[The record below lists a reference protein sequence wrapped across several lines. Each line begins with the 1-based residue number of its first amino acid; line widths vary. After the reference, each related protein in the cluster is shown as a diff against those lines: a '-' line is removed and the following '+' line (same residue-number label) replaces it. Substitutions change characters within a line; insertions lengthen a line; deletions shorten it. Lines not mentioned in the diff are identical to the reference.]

1 MNKNIYTT
9 NLCGKKL
16 YCEYDGIKKPFG
28 KIVADY
34 SFERKEIKDLFS
46 ISNSVVVITDKKLRS
61 GWIFSS
67 LKEKEI
73 LRLKGIPFDHE
84 TRGWYINKSQ
94 IGFSYFLEEK
104 KIMVMNNE

>member
-1 MNKNIYTT
+1 MSKNILTT
-9 NLCGKKL
+9 NLCGRWL

-28 KIVADY
+28 KIVADF
-34 SFERKEIKDLFS
+34 SFERKEIRDLFS
-46 ISNSVVVITDKKLRS
+46 TSNSVMVITDKKLRS

-73 LRLKGIPFDHE
+73 LRLKGIPFDSE

-94 IGFSYFLEEK
+94 IGFSYYLEEK

>member
-9 NLCGKKL
+9 NLCGRKL
-16 YCEYDGIKKPFG
+16 YYECDGIRKPFG

-34 SFERKEIKDLFS
+34 SFERKEVKDLFS

-73 LRLKGIPFDHE
+73 LRLKEIPFDHE